1 MRNWRLGKY
10 SSQRHG
16 VDRVLASRGKNL
28 GGFASLLQGTARR
41 LYQTAPLQDARLH
54 MAASS
59 LDVYSQTAHLA
70 LDHGKRTL
78 RGLRAAVLHKGQ
90 CLSLYQIGMVLAGTN
105 NSTRDPTMSLPL
117 QVNQREK
124 LLATGPFSSSP
135 DDSTSARSW
144 HPDFIPH
151 QPLRDT
157 MSAFNTPDQ
166 FGITQHT
173 IWFSDFP
180 TTRCDATLQ
189 TSSGVPLTNAGAISH
204 TYGWQFYCST
214 LASREHIFRRNW
226 SGLVRN
232 PKMPDSRSWFPN
244 AALGNLEAP
253 GRGGLAPFC
262 CLNRQKKPIDP
273 LRHVLVRR
281 VIRQS
286 I

>member
-1 MRNWRLGKY
+1 
-10 SSQRHG
+10 
-16 VDRVLASRGKNL
+16 
-28 GGFASLLQGTARR
+28 
-41 LYQTAPLQDARLH
+41 
-54 MAASS
+54 MAAIS

-124 LLATGPFSSSP
+124 LLATGPFPSSP

-144 HPDFIPH
+144 HPDFIPY
-151 QPLRDT
+151 Q
-157 MSAFNTPDQ
+157 
-166 FGITQHT
+166 
-173 IWFSDFP
+173 
-180 TTRCDATLQ
+180 
-189 TSSGVPLTNAGAISH
+189 
-204 TYGWQFYCST
+204 
-214 LASREHIFRRNW
+214 
-226 SGLVRN
+226 